1 LKQKTNAS
9 SERISEGRD
18 EMSAYVEDKGDMV
31 PAVNVDVNVNEK
43 NDGTR
48 VDVIEGEEDLD
59 KVAKDA

>member
-1 LKQKTNAS
+1 
-9 SERISEGRD
+9 
-18 EMSAYVEDKGDMV
+18 MSAYVEDKGDMV